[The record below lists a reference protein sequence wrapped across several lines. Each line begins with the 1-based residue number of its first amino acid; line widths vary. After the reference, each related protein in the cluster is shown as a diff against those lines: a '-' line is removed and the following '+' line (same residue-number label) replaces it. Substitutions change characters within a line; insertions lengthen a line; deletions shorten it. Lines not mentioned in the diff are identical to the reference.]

1 MVESLPSR
9 GNSEWLV
16 AGQQEVLEMI
26 ARGAPLDDTIELLAA
41 KMDQIE
47 PEIRCA
53 VLTIKSDRTAFFNV
67 HAPGLPRHC
76 KVRLL
81 QAPVGPPFLNRDG
94 DGSYNGSSVF
104 RVDLNATGEW
114 SESCW
119 ARELT
124 AEGYHNCLF
133 IPILNSKKEPVGV
146 FSFFSRNPVS
156 SMTSESRLVQT
167 ATYVAAVAVE
177 KKELE
182 EELGT
187 ERERLS
193 LALGGGELGI
203 WNWNL
208 VTNRLTWSEQC
219 KKLFGYSADTEISSE
234 DFFGALHP
242 EDRERTMKA
251 VEDAIRDNV
260 PYDIEHRVLH
270 PDGTVRWIASTGQTF
285 TDALDRPVRMGGV
298 ARDVTER
305 RQFDEALQE
314 NQYQLRTA
322 LNAAEMA
329 RREAETAVRA
339 KDQFLAILSHELRT
353 PLTPIMMAAS
363 WLRNAPEFSEKARN
377 AFDMIYRNVEIEARL
392 IDDLLDLTR
401 IARNQLEL
409 QLSPADLHTVLR
421 SAIEVCGSDL
431 KQKKLRL
438 NFRMEATLSL
448 VECDVA
454 RIQQVFW
461 NLVKNAIK
469 FTPEGGA
476 INVTSKNV
484 SSDIIVEVTDTGIGI
499 DPKIVPKIFVAFEQ
513 GDKDVA
519 KQFGGLGL
527 GLAIS
532 KAVVDA
538 HGGII
543 TAHSGGKD
551 LGATFGVRLR
561 LAPESAP
568 VQENVQQ

>member
-1 MVESLPSR
+1 MSGSLPSR
-9 GNSEWLV
+9 ENSEWLV

-26 ARGAPLDDTIELLAA
+26 ARGASLDDTIELLVA

-47 PEIRCA
+47 PGMRCA
-53 VLTIKSDRTAFFNV
+53 ILMIKTDKTAFSNV
-67 HAPGLPRHC
+67 HAPGLPPHC
-76 KVRLL
+76 KVRLR
-81 QAPVGPPFLNRDG
+81 QAPVGPPFLNRNG
-94 DGSYNGSSVF
+94 DEHHNGSSAF
-104 RVDLNATGEW
+104 CVDLNATGEW
-114 SESCW
+114 SGSGW

-124 AEGYHNCLF
+124 AAGYHNCLF
-133 IPILNSKKEPVGV
+133 VPILSSKQVPVGV
-146 FSFFSRNPVS
+146 FSLFSRAPANFK
-156 SMTSESRLVQT
+156 TSASRLAQT
-167 ATYVAAVAVE
+167 ATYIAAVAVE

-182 EELGT
+182 EQLET
-187 ERERLS
+187 ERERLN
-193 LALGGGELGI
+193 LALGAGELGI

-219 KKLFGYSADTEISSE
+219 KKLFGYSADAEISSE
-234 DFFGALHP
+234 HFFAALHP
-242 EDRERTMKA
+242 EDRERTMQA
-251 VEDAIRDNV
+251 VEHAIRDGV
-260 PYDIEHRVLH
+260 PYDIEYRVLH
-270 PDGTVRWIASTGQTF
+270 PDGTVRWIASTGRTF
-285 TDALDRPVRMGGV
+285 TDSLNRPVRMGGA

-314 NQYQLRTA
+314 NQHQLRTA
-322 LNAAEMA
+322 LYAAEMA
-329 RREAETAVRA
+329 RHQAEAAARA
-339 KDQFLAILSHELRT
+339 KDRFLAILSHELRT

-363 WLRNAPEFSEKARN
+363 WLRNAPELSEKARN
-377 AFDMIYRNVEIEARL
+377 AFDMIHRNVQIEARL

-431 KQKKLRL
+431 KQKNLGL
-438 NFRMEATLSL
+438 DLRMEARLTR

-454 RIQQVFW
+454 RMQQVFW

-476 INVTSKNV
+476 IMVTSKNE
-484 SSDIIVEVTDTGIGI
+484 SGYIIVEVTDTGIGI
-499 DPKIVPKIFVAFEQ
+499 DPQIVPKIFAAFER

-538 HGGII
+538 HGGVIA
-543 TAHSGGKD
+543 AHSDGRD
-551 LGATFGVRLR
+551 QGATFGVRLR
-561 LAPESAP
+561 LASEQAP
-568 VQENVQQ
+568 GR